1 MSLFLYHSLIWLFAL
16 TSGTP
21 DLMPS
26 GGAPEVTQ
34 VFPSSDTLPEN
45 LLRIYIHFSQPMK
58 TVGNLDKI
66 QLVDEEGKE
75 VKGAIFD
82 NQYELWDP
90 AQKQLTLIL
99 DPARVKTGLKANQE
113 FGRALRPGKKY
124 RLQAGPLE
132 DAEGRVMASGVIK
145 EFYVGREDDRA
156 PDTEQ
161 WKIEVPQKAG
171 KQPLSI
177 HFPGM
182 LDHFSL
188 QQRVVLVNE
197 NGKRVPGEVRIGE
210 QEKSWQLFPDAP
222 WPAGNY
228 TLYVHARLEDP
239 AGNNLNG
246 LFDHKV
252 GSLKYPTENHVVKIP
267 IAIE

>member
-1 MSLFLYHSLIWLFAL
+1 MSPFLYHGLILLFAL
-16 TSGTP
+16 TSGTKN
-21 DLMPS
+21 LLPS
-26 GGAPEVTQ
+26 GTAPEVTR

-45 LLRIYIHFSQPMK
+45 LLRIYIHFSHPMK

-66 QLVDEEGKE
+66 QLVDEEGRE
-75 VKGAIFD
+75 VRGAIFD
-82 NQYELWDP
+82 HQYELWDP

-99 DPARVKTGLKANQE
+99 DPARVKTGLKANLE
-113 FGRALRPGKKY
+113 FGRALRPGRKY
-124 RLQAGPLE
+124 RLQAGALE
-132 DAEGRVMASGVIK
+132 DAEGRIMPPGIIK
-145 EFYVGREDDRA
+145 EFYVGQADDRA

-161 WKIEVPQKAG
+161 WEIEVPRVG
-171 KQPLSI
+171 GWQPLAI

-188 QQRVVLVNE
+188 RQRVVLVNE
-197 NGKRVPGEVRIGE
+197 NGQKVRGEVRIGKRE
-210 QEKSWQLFPDAP
+210 ESWHLLPDAP

-252 GSLKYPTENHVVKIP
+252 GSLKYPTEDHVVTIP
-267 IAIE
+267 ITIE